1 MSAKYKLPH
10 IIKVDVQ
17 TTKSRQNLINDHQFS
32 EAFTMAV
39 GTAAWAKLEFRLSAN
54 YLI

>member
-1 MSAKYKLPH
+1 ME
-10 IIKVDVQ
+10 VDVQ

-32 EAFTMAV
+32 EAFRMAV
-39 GTAAWAKLEFRLSAN
+39 GTTAWAKLDFRLSAN